1 MRDKVERNEKQ
12 RKDKNRAHASMLHIV
27 LCTRC
32 MGINMLLMK
41 IIFIAVI
48 TLILGI
54 TISKFN
60 SEFKVYITV
69 IFGIVV
75 LFMLF
80 NELRTYLE
88 EILNLF
94 ARYDIKT
101 EYFSTILKIVG
112 IAYICDFISLL
123 CKDLDYESVG
133 KKVEI
138 AGKLIILIY
147 SVDVIKIFLDQ
158 ILLLVNG

>member
-1 MRDKVERNEKQ
+1 
-12 RKDKNRAHASMLHIV
+12 
-27 LCTRC
+27 
-32 MGINMLLMK
+32 MLLAK

-48 TLILGI
+48 TVILGI
-54 TISKFN
+54 TLSKFN
-60 SEFKVYITV
+60 SEFKVYMTV

-75 LFMLF
+75 IFMLF
-80 NELRTYLE
+80 NELKIYLE
-88 EILNLF
+88 DIVNLF
-94 ARYDIKT
+94 DRYDIKT

-147 SVDVIKIFLDQ
+147 SIDIIKIFLDQ

>member
-1 MRDKVERNEKQ
+1 MID
-12 RKDKNRAHASMLHIV
+12 
-27 LCTRC
+27 
-32 MGINMLLMK
+32 MLLAK

-48 TLILGI
+48 TVILSI

-60 SEFKVYITV
+60 PEFKVYITA
-69 IFGIVV
+69 IFGILVMY
-75 LFMLF
+75 MLF
-80 NELRTYLE
+80 NELRGYVQ
-88 EILNLF
+88 EITNVF
-94 ARYDIKT
+94 VRYDIKI

-112 IAYICDFISLL
+112 IAYICDFISAL
-123 CKDLDYESVG
+123 CKDLNYEAVG

-147 SVDVIKIFLDQ
+147 SIDVIKIFLDQ

>member
-1 MRDKVERNEKQ
+1 MIYSWRLNQYSTCIDEN
-12 RKDKNRAHASMLHIV
+12 D
-27 LCTRC
+27 
-32 MGINMLLMK
+32 MLLAK

-48 TLILGI
+48 TVILSI

-60 SEFKVYITV
+60 PEFKVYITA
-69 IFGIVV
+69 IFGILVV
-75 LFMLF
+75 YILFR
-80 NELRTYLE
+80 ELRTYVLE
-88 EILNLF
+88 IVNLF
-94 ARYDIKT
+94 TRYNLKT

-123 CKDLDYESVG
+123 CKDLSYESVG

-138 AGKLIILIY
+138 AGKIIILIY
-147 SVDVIKIFLDQ
+147 SIDVIKIFLDQ

>member
-1 MRDKVERNEKQ
+1 
-12 RKDKNRAHASMLHIV
+12 
-27 LCTRC
+27 
-32 MGINMLLMK
+32 MLLMK
-41 IIFIAVI
+41 IILIAVI
-48 TLILGI
+48 TLIMGI
-54 TISKFN
+54 TLSKFN

-75 LFMLF
+75 ILMLF
-80 NELRTYLE
+80 KELKVYVE
-88 EILNLF
+88 EIVNLF
-94 ARYDIKT
+94 VRYDIKT

-112 IAYICDFISLL
+112 VAYICDFISLL

-147 SVDVIKIFLDQ
+147 SIDVIKIFLDQ
-158 ILLLVNG
+158 ILILVNG

>member
-1 MRDKVERNEKQ
+1 
-12 RKDKNRAHASMLHIV
+12 
-27 LCTRC
+27 
-32 MGINMLLMK
+32 MLLAK

-54 TISKFN
+54 SLSKFN
-60 SEFKVYITV
+60 PEFKVYITV
-69 IFGIVV
+69 IFGILVI
-75 LFMLF
+75 FMLF
-80 NELRTYLE
+80 KELKLYLE
-88 EILNLF
+88 EIVALF
-94 ARYDIKT
+94 ARYDIRT
-101 EYFSTILKIVG
+101 EYFGTILKIVG

-147 SVDVIKIFLDQ
+147 SVDIIKIFLDQ

>member
-1 MRDKVERNEKQ
+1 
-12 RKDKNRAHASMLHIV
+12 
-27 LCTRC
+27 
-32 MGINMLLMK
+32 MLLIK
-41 IIFIAVI
+41 IILIAVI
-48 TLILGI
+48 TLIMGI
-54 TISKFN
+54 TLSKFN

-75 LFMLF
+75 IFLLFK
-80 NELRTYLE
+80 ELRVYLE
-88 EILNLF
+88 EIVSLF
-94 ARYDIKT
+94 VKYDIKT
-101 EYFSTILKIVG
+101 EYFGTILKIVG

-147 SVDVIKIFLDQ
+147 SIDVIKIFLDQ
-158 ILLLVNG
+158 ILILVNG

>member
-1 MRDKVERNEKQ
+1 
-12 RKDKNRAHASMLHIV
+12 
-27 LCTRC
+27 
-32 MGINMLLMK
+32 MLLAK

-54 TISKFN
+54 TLSKFN

-75 LFMLF
+75 IFMLF
-80 NELRTYLE
+80 SELKLYLE
-88 EILNLF
+88 EIVDLF
-94 ARYDIKT
+94 VRYDIKT

-123 CKDLDYESVG
+123 CKDLEYESIG

-147 SVDVIKIFLDQ
+147 SVDIIKIFLDQ
-158 ILLLVNG
+158 ILILVNG

>member
-1 MRDKVERNEKQ
+1 
-12 RKDKNRAHASMLHIV
+12 
-27 LCTRC
+27 
-32 MGINMLLMK
+32 MLLAK

-48 TLILGI
+48 TIILSI
-54 TISKFN
+54 TITKFN
-60 SEFKVYITV
+60 PEFKVYITA
-69 IFGIVV
+69 IFGILVV
-75 LFMLF
+75 YMLF
-80 NELRTYLE
+80 KELQTYIK
-88 EILNLF
+88 EIADIF
-94 ARYDIKT
+94 VRYDIKT

-123 CKDLDYESVG
+123 CKDLNYESVG

-147 SVDVIKIFLDQ
+147 SIDVIKIFLDQ

>member
-1 MRDKVERNEKQ
+1 
-12 RKDKNRAHASMLHIV
+12 
-27 LCTRC
+27 
-32 MGINMLLMK
+32 MLLAK

-48 TLILGI
+48 TVILGI
-54 TISKFN
+54 TLSKFN
-60 SEFKVYITV
+60 SEFKVYMTV

-75 LFMLF
+75 IFMLF
-80 NELRTYLE
+80 NELKIYLE
-88 EILNLF
+88 DIVNLF
-94 ARYDIKT
+94 ERYDIKT

-147 SVDVIKIFLDQ
+147 SIDIIKIFLDQ

>member
-1 MRDKVERNEKQ
+1 MK
-12 RKDKNRAHASMLHIV
+12 IV
-27 LCTRC
+27 L
-32 MGINMLLMK
+32 
-41 IIFIAVI
+41 IAVI

-54 TISKFN
+54 TLSKFN

-75 LFMLF
+75 IFLLFT
-80 NELRTYLE
+80 ELKVYVE
-88 EILNLF
+88 EIVNLF
-94 ARYDIKT
+94 VRYDIRT

-147 SVDVIKIFLDQ
+147 SIDIIKVFLDQ
-158 ILLLVNG
+158 ILILVNG

>member
-1 MRDKVERNEKQ
+1 
-12 RKDKNRAHASMLHIV
+12 
-27 LCTRC
+27 
-32 MGINMLLMK
+32 MLLAK
-41 IIFIAVI
+41 IVFIAVI

-54 TISKFN
+54 TLSKFN

-75 LFMLF
+75 IFMLF
-80 NELRTYLE
+80 SELKLYLE
-88 EILNLF
+88 EIVDLF
-94 ARYDIKT
+94 VRYDIKT

-112 IAYICDFISLL
+112 IAYVCDFISLL

-147 SVDVIKIFLDQ
+147 SVDIIKIFLDQ

>member
-1 MRDKVERNEKQ
+1 
-12 RKDKNRAHASMLHIV
+12 
-27 LCTRC
+27 
-32 MGINMLLMK
+32 MLLAK

-54 TISKFN
+54 TLSKFN

-75 LFMLF
+75 IFMLF
-80 NELRTYLE
+80 SELKLYLE
-88 EILNLF
+88 EIVDLF
-94 ARYDIKT
+94 VRYDIKT

-147 SVDVIKIFLDQ
+147 SVDIIKIFLDQ
-158 ILLLVNG
+158 ILILVNG

>member
-1 MRDKVERNEKQ
+1 
-12 RKDKNRAHASMLHIV
+12 
-27 LCTRC
+27 
-32 MGINMLLMK
+32 MK
-41 IIFIAVI
+41 IILIAVI
-48 TLILGI
+48 TLIMGI
-54 TISKFN
+54 TLSKFN

-75 LFMLF
+75 IFLLFK
-80 NELRTYLE
+80 ELRVYLE
-88 EILNLF
+88 EIVSLF
-94 ARYDIKT
+94 VKYDIKT
-101 EYFSTILKIVG
+101 EYFGTILKIVG

-147 SVDVIKIFLDQ
+147 SIDVIKIFLDQ
-158 ILLLVNG
+158 ILILVNG

>member
-1 MRDKVERNEKQ
+1 
-12 RKDKNRAHASMLHIV
+12 
-27 LCTRC
+27 
-32 MGINMLLMK
+32 MLLAK
-41 IIFIAVI
+41 VIFIAVI

-75 LFMLF
+75 IFMLF
-80 NELRTYLE
+80 NELKIYLG
-88 EILNLF
+88 EIVSLF
-94 ARYDIKT
+94 AKYDIKT

-123 CKDLDYESVG
+123 CKDLDYESIG

-147 SVDVIKIFLDQ
+147 SVDIIKIFLDQ

>member
-1 MRDKVERNEKQ
+1 
-12 RKDKNRAHASMLHIV
+12 
-27 LCTRC
+27 
-32 MGINMLLMK
+32 MLLAK

-75 LFMLF
+75 IFMLF
-80 NELRTYLE
+80 NELKIYLG
-88 EILNLF
+88 EIVSLF
-94 ARYDIKT
+94 AKYDIKT

-147 SVDVIKIFLDQ
+147 SVDIIKIFLDQ

>member
-1 MRDKVERNEKQ
+1 
-12 RKDKNRAHASMLHIV
+12 ML
-27 LCTRC
+27 
-32 MGINMLLMK
+32 MMK
-41 IIFIAVI
+41 IILIAVI
-48 TLILGI
+48 TLIMGL
-54 TISKFN
+54 TLSKFN

-75 LFMLF
+75 IFMLF
-80 NELRTYLE
+80 KELKVYVE
-88 EILNLF
+88 EIANLF
-94 ARYDIKT
+94 VRYDIKT

-123 CKDLDYESVG
+123 CKDLDYESIG

-147 SVDVIKIFLDQ
+147 SIDVIKIFLDQ
-158 ILLLVNG
+158 ILILVNG

>member
-1 MRDKVERNEKQ
+1 M
-12 RKDKNRAHASMLHIV
+12 V
-27 LCTRC
+27 LA
-32 MGINMLLMK
+32 K
-41 IIFIAVI
+41 IIFIALI
-48 TLILGI
+48 TVILGI
-54 TISKFN
+54 TISNFN
-60 SEFKVYITV
+60 KEFKVYITV

-75 LFMLF
+75 MLLLFR
-80 NELRTYLE
+80 ELKGYIQE
-88 EILNLF
+88 FINIF
-94 ARYDIKT
+94 VRYNIKT
-101 EYFSTILKIVG
+101 EYFTTILKIVG

-123 CKDLDYESVG
+123 CKDLKYESVG

>member
-1 MRDKVERNEKQ
+1 
-12 RKDKNRAHASMLHIV
+12 
-27 LCTRC
+27 
-32 MGINMLLMK
+32 MLLAK

-54 TISKFN
+54 TLSKFN
-60 SEFKVYITV
+60 SEFKVYMTV

-75 LFMLF
+75 IFMLF
-80 NELRTYLE
+80 NELKIYLE
-88 EILNLF
+88 DIVILF

-147 SVDVIKIFLDQ
+147 SVDIIKVFLDQ
-158 ILLLVNG
+158 ILILVNG

>member
-1 MRDKVERNEKQ
+1 
-12 RKDKNRAHASMLHIV
+12 
-27 LCTRC
+27 
-32 MGINMLLMK
+32 MLLAK

-75 LFMLF
+75 IFMLF
-80 NELRTYLE
+80 NELKTYLE
-88 EILNLF
+88 EIVNLF
-94 ARYDIKT
+94 AKYDIKT

-123 CKDLDYESVG
+123 CKDLDYESIG

-147 SVDVIKIFLDQ
+147 SVDIIKIFLDQ